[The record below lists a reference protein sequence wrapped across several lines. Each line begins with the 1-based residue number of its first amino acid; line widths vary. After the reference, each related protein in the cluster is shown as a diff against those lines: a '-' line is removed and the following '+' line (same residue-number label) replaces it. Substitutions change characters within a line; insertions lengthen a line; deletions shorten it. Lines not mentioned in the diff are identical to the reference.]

1 MNNTQKAILFILFI
15 LLSCFLILIRQ
26 CVIKYLYD
34 NVSENKLY
42 YLGIIALLIILVS
55 IYSIYM
61 SNNLKKTLTNTDSLT
76 SNIKDNMINNLW
88 YNEIITYLNIVFLSI
103 FAYMALN
110 KNKKAWYVLSYQII
124 ITLLS
129 FGLFIKNKL

>member
-1 MNNTQKAILFILFI
+1 MNNTQKAILFI

-88 YNEIITYLNIVFLSI
+88 YNEIIIYLNIVFLSI

-110 KNKKAWYVLSYQII
+110 KNKNAWNVLLYQTIVS
-124 ITLLS
+124 LLS